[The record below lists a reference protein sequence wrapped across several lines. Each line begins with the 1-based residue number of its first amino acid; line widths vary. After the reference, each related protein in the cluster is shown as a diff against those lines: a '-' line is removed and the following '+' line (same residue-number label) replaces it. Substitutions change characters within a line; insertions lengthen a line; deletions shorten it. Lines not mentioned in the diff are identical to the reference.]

1 VVGLLEVDVE
11 VVVEEHDEEDVELTG
26 LGREPAKKPKTTIV
40 RSKKTMTA
48 TVRPLEAIASGY
60 ARR

>member
-1 VVGLLEVDVE
+1 MDVE